1 MKWEKLSKVL
11 EELGKWFLNA
21 GLLFLGGL
29 VIQPFVKGN
38 NSLIWKG
45 LIAILISVPL
55 GAVLIW
61 ISETIKGD
69 NKEEV

>member
-1 MKWEKLSKVL
+1 MRWRNQSKTLEKLG
-11 EELGKWFLNA
+11 EWFFHA

-45 LIAILISVPL
+45 LMAILISVPL
-55 GAVLIW
+55 GAILTW
-61 ISETIKGD
+61 ISENIKSD
-69 NKEEV
+69 KEG

>member
-1 MKWEKLSKVL
+1 MRWENLSKVL
-11 EELGKWFLNA
+11 EKLGEWFLHA
-21 GLLFLGGL
+21 GLLFLREL

-55 GAVLIW
+55 GAILIW
-61 ISETIKGD
+61 ISENIKSD
-69 NKEEV
+69 KEGEI